1 MPRAKRTPQKRN
13 AIFSTPPKKCSSSD
27 EAVVLPV
34 YYYVGVQFYHGDKL
48 TGVQAN
54 LIDDHPFRCMAWK

>member
-1 MPRAKRTPQKRN
+1 MLIR
-13 AIFSTPPKKCSSSD
+13 D

-34 YYYVGVQFYHGDKL
+34 YYYVGVQFYHGDRL
-48 TGVQAN
+48 SGVRPN